1 MSRTRGRHGG
11 LVLESSEWRGGGG
24 GREGR
29 EMDFGKSSG
38 KGG

>member
-24 GREGR
+24 GERGERNGFW
-29 EMDFGKSSG
+29 EK
-38 KGG
+38 